1 VPGPMEDI
9 VLSSPNIS
17 DAVMFGWEREQ
28 TGILIEP
35 IPSLQVYVRNS
46 AEVVELRNK
55 IWPILEEANQIAPAF
70 SRIFKEMIIFTSS
83 GKPMPRAGKGTVIR
97 KATLKLYSPEID
109 ALYSIVEDKTSVDT
123 SKIPAV
129 WEVLPIQNWLLELAA
144 DLTDSAEI
152 SPDVDLFEQ
161 GFDSLSSTVLRL
173 RIIGA
178 IRSSKDTAVQKAAPD
193 ITQNLVYSH
202 PTISQLSA
210 FLAGLVSGALEDA
223 FDIKQLIESLVAK
236 HTSGLSSAPVPF
248 AGDLQTVLLTGS
260 TGNLGSQILT
270 SLLQDDRVVQVY
282 ALNRPSASGDTTEGP
297 SFVQR
302 HTATFLNRGLDTKLL
317 NSPKLHFVQGQTE
330 KKDLGLSTI
339 QYDEIRNSMTL
350 IIHNAWKLDFNL
362 SLASFESHILGTR
375 HLVDLAL
382 SSPLRLRPRYPGI
395 RPRDHVQKRS

>member
-1 VPGPMEDI
+1 MEDI

-161 GFDSLSSTVLRL
+161 GFDSLSATFLRL
-173 RIIGA
+173 RILGA
-178 IRSSKDTAVQKAAPD
+178 IRSLKDTAVQKAVP
-193 ITQNLVYSH
+193 NSH
-202 PTISQLSA
+202 GIWST
-210 FLAGLVSGALEDA
+210 
-223 FDIKQLIESLVAK
+223 LI
-236 HTSGLSSAPVPF
+236 
-248 AGDLQTVLLTGS
+248 
-260 TGNLGSQILT
+260 
-270 SLLQDDRVVQVY
+270 
-282 ALNRPSASGDTTEGP
+282 RPSRSCLPFSLDW
-297 SFVQR
+297 
-302 HTATFLNRGLDTKLL
+302 FLVHWKM
-317 NSPKLHFVQGQTE
+317 H
-330 KKDLGLSTI
+330 
-339 QYDEIRNSMTL
+339 L
-350 IIHNAWKLDFNL
+350 I
-362 SLASFESHILGTR
+362 
-375 HLVDLAL
+375 
-382 SSPLRLRPRYPGI
+382 
-395 RPRDHVQKRS
+395 